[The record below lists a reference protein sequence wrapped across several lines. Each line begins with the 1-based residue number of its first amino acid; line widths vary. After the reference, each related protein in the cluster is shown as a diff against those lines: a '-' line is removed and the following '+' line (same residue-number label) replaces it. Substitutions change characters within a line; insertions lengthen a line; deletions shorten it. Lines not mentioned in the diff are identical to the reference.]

1 MLFFWIFAT
10 KGKCSHEIKLWAQTK
25 LVVGQFG
32 VAEFNAHVFGVVG
45 NVLKAVGGRKTQKLL
60 EKVNISVQNTSF
72 GLKMMLF

>member
-1 MLFFWIFAT
+1 M
-10 KGKCSHEIKLWAQTK
+10 S
-25 LVVGQFG
+25 VVGQFG

-45 NVLKAVGGRKTQKLL
+45 DVLKAVGGRKTQKLL